1 VRDWAISRNRFW
13 GAPIPV
19 WKSDDPN
26 YPRIDVY
33 GSLEELAKDFGKE
46 PTDFHRPYIDEL
58 VRPNPDDPTGKSMM
72 RRVPEVLD
80 CWFESGSM
88 PFAQVHYPF
97 ENRDW
102 FDTHNPGDFIVEYVG
117 QTRGW
122 FYTLHVL
129 ATALFDRPAFKSA
142 ISHGIVLG
150 NDGQKMSKSL
160 RNYPDVS
167 EVFDRDGSDAMR
179 WFLMSSTILR
189 GGNLVVTEQGIR
201 EGVRQ
206 VLLPLWNTW
215 YFFSLYANA
224 SNYQAKYSVDSKDVL
239 DRYLIS
245 KTKDLIEGVEAD
257 LNLYDSYSASAKLRD
272 FSDVLTNWYVRRS
285 RDRFWEG
292 NEEAFDTLYTVL
304 EIVTRV
310 AAPLLPM
317 ISEQIWRG
325 LTGGRSIH
333 LESWPDA
340 SSLKYDADLVSSMDQ
355 VRTVSSVA
363 LSLRKTNSLRVRLP
377 LSKLTVVTPGAKGL
391 KEFSAII
398 AEELNVKDVE
408 LVELAVESTK
418 DFGVEQQLTVN
429 SRALGPR
436 LGKQVQEII
445 GAAKSGNWE
454 LVQGTVTVNG
464 VELLEGEYELNLVA
478 KDESS
483 AEKLIGILPA
493 GGFVILNRVVT
504 PELEAEGLARDVVRA
519 VQQARKDADLDVSD
533 RIATTLMAAKAVLEA
548 VKTHEDL
555 VKNET
560 LTLEI
565 SYSESASLSNAVA
578 VGDNQQVQISVV
590 KL

>member
-1 VRDWAISRNRFW
+1 
-13 GAPIPV
+13 
-19 WKSDDPN
+19 
-26 YPRIDVY
+26 
-33 GSLEELAKDFGKE
+33 
-46 PTDFHRPYIDEL
+46 
-58 VRPNPDDPTGKSMM
+58 
-72 RRVPEVLD
+72 
-80 CWFESGSM
+80 
-88 PFAQVHYPF
+88 
-97 ENRDW
+97 
-102 FDTHNPGDFIVEYVG
+102 
-117 QTRGW
+117 
-122 FYTLHVL
+122 
-129 ATALFDRPAFKSA
+129 
-142 ISHGIVLG
+142 
-150 NDGQKMSKSL
+150 
-160 RNYPDVS
+160 
-167 EVFDRDGSDAMR
+167 
-179 WFLMSSTILR
+179 
-189 GGNLVVTEQGIR
+189 
-201 EGVRQ
+201 
-206 VLLPLWNTW
+206 LL
-215 YFFSLYANA
+215 
-224 SNYQAKYSVDSKDVL
+224 
-239 DRYLIS
+239 S

-257 LNLYDSYSASAKLRD
+257 LNLYDSYSATAKLRD

-317 ISEQIWRG
+317 IAEQIWRG

-333 LESWPDA
+333 LQSWPEA
-340 SSLKYDADLVSSMDQ
+340 SDLKYDADLVSSMDQ
-355 VRTVSSVA
+355 VRIVSSVA

-377 LSKLTVVTPGAKGL
+377 LSKLTVVTPGAKALNGFA
-391 KEFSAII
+391 EII
-398 AEELNVKDVE
+398 AEELNVKEVE

-445 GAAKSGNWE
+445 GAAKSGNWQQ
-454 LVQGTVTVNG
+454 VKGQVVVNG
-464 VELLEGEYELNLVA
+464 VELFEGEYELNLVA

-533 RIATTLMAAKAVLEA
+533 RIATTLTAAKDVLGA

-565 SYSESASLSNAVA
+565 SYSESASLSNAVT
-578 VGDNQQVQISVV
+578 VGDSQQVQISVV

>member
-1 VRDWAISRNRFW
+1 
-13 GAPIPV
+13 
-19 WKSDDPN
+19 
-26 YPRIDVY
+26 
-33 GSLEELAKDFGKE
+33 
-46 PTDFHRPYIDEL
+46 
-58 VRPNPDDPTGKSMM
+58 
-72 RRVPEVLD
+72 
-80 CWFESGSM
+80 
-88 PFAQVHYPF
+88 
-97 ENRDW
+97 
-102 FDTHNPGDFIVEYVG
+102 
-117 QTRGW
+117 
-122 FYTLHVL
+122 VL

-239 DRYLIS
+239 DRYLLS
-245 KTKDLIEGVEAD
+245 KTKDLVEGVEAD

-333 LESWPDA
+333 LQSWPEA
-340 SSLKYDADLVSSMDQ
+340 SNLKYDAELVRSMDQ
-355 VRTVSSVA
+355 VRIVSSVA

-391 KEFSAII
+391 EGFSAII
-398 AEELNVKDVE
+398 AEELNVKEVE

-418 DFGVEQQLTVN
+418 DFGVEQQLSVN

-454 LVQGTVTVNG
+454 QVQGKILVNS
-464 VELLEGEYELNLVA
+464 VELFEGEYELNLVA

-533 RIATTLMAAKAVLEA
+533 RIATALVAAKDVLDA

>member
-1 VRDWAISRNRFW
+1 
-13 GAPIPV
+13 
-19 WKSDDPN
+19 
-26 YPRIDVY
+26 
-33 GSLEELAKDFGKE
+33 
-46 PTDFHRPYIDEL
+46 
-58 VRPNPDDPTGKSMM
+58 
-72 RRVPEVLD
+72 
-80 CWFESGSM
+80 M

-97 ENRDW
+97 ENREW
-102 FDTHNPGDFIVEYVG
+102 FETHNPGDFIVEYVG

-160 RNYPDVS
+160 RNYPDVY

-179 WFLMSSTILR
+179 WFLMSSPILR
-189 GGNLVVTEQGIR
+189 GGNLIVTEQGIR

-224 SNYQAKYSVDSKDVL
+224 SNYQAKYSVGSTDVL
-239 DRYLIS
+239 DRYLIA
-245 KTKDLIEGVEAD
+245 KTRDLIVSVEQD
-257 LNLYDSYSASAKLRD
+257 LNQFDSYAASARLRD

-292 NEEAFDTLYTVL
+292 NEQAFDTLYTVL
-304 EIVTRV
+304 EMVTRV
-310 AAPLLPM
+310 VAPLLPM
-317 ISEQIWRG
+317 VAEEIWRG
-325 LTGGRSIH
+325 LTGGKSVH
-333 LESWPDA
+333 LENWPDPSTLA
-340 SSLKYDADLVSSMDQ
+340 YDEQLVVAMDQ
-355 VRTVSSVA
+355 VRAVSSVA
-363 LSLRKTNSLRVRLP
+363 LSLRKTNGLRVRLP
-377 LSKLTVVTPGAKGL
+377 LSNLTVVTQGADKL
-391 KEFSAII
+391 KNFESII
-398 AEELNVKDVE
+398 AEELNVKQVD

-418 DFGVEQQLTVN
+418 AFGVEKQLSVN

-445 GAAKSGNWE
+445 QASKAGNWE
-454 LVQGTVTVNG
+454 MTGEAVFVNG
-464 VELLEGEYELNLVA
+464 VELFEGEYEISLVA

-483 AEKLIGILPA
+483 DEKLIGILPG

-504 PELEAEGLARDVVRA
+504 DELAAEGLARDVVRA
-519 VQQARKDADLDVSD
+519 VQQARKDANLNVSD
-533 RIATTLMAAKAVLEA
+533 RIATVLSAEA
-548 VKTHEDL
+548 SVLDAIRAHEEL

-560 LTLEI
+560 LTLEL
-565 SYSESASLSNAVA
+565 SLVENAKLENAVP
-578 VGDNQQVQISVV
+578 VGESQQVSIAVT